1 MNLRKQIIP
10 LTTLFVLTV
19 TIFSVLIF
27 YSHNATSKFSNI
39 TQVNYNQRLESSPIT
54 IDDFEKLSKR
64 MSLESVSFTYEAQNI
79 TVRESSITP
88 VYTTHNLFKLYNIK
102 LDGEMFSEDDVN
114 NAKNKVVISDTLA
127 LQLYFTTDI
136 VGYEIEMF
144 GETFTVC
151 AVYSKSANLIDKLS
165 KDGKERVF
173 IPYTCANS
181 TSQVPIY
188 TMVYDNTSLSAPLV
202 EQMNLSQY
210 HFTNF
215 AEKTKVIDTFNHIAY
230 FVLFV
235 ALCVTA
241 LLIWFKLCKRLLKD
255 IKEDLSVNYLLKSFL
270 SIPVKYLLFIVIALG
285 IPAILLFIFLK
296 SDFSIYIVAKYIP
309 YDNLFDIKHYINCVV
324 DNAHYMNNLS
334 LFGETYL
341 LNLYANTVNISVWL
355 TLILTVCCTVLTISI
370 VNLIL
375 VKLKKI

>member
-39 TQVNYNQRLESSPIT
+39 TQVNYNQRSESSPIT

-64 MSLESVSFTYEAQNI
+64 MSLDSVSFTYEAPNI
-79 TVRESSITP
+79 TVKESSITP
-88 VYTTHNLFKLYNIK
+88 VYTTHNLFELYNIK
-102 LDGEMFSEDDVN
+102 LDGEMFSEDDVI
-114 NAKNKVVISDTLA
+114 NAKSKAVISDTLA
-127 LQLYFTTDI
+127 LQLYFTTDV

-144 GETFTVC
+144 GEIFTVC
-151 AVYSKSANLIDKLS
+151 AVYSESANLIDKLS

-270 SIPVKYLLFIVIALG
+270 SIPVKYLLFIVVALG
-285 IPAILLFIFLK
+285 IPAVLLFIFFK

-334 LFGETYL
+334 LLGETYL

-355 TLILTVCCTVLTISI
+355 TLISTVCCTMLTISI

>member
-1 MNLRKQIIP
+1 MKLIKQIIS
-10 LTTLFVLTV
+10 LVIIFVLTA
-19 TIFSVLIF
+19 TIFSMLLF
-27 YSHNATSKFSNI
+27 YSYNATSKFSNI
-39 TQVNYNQRLESSPIT
+39 TQVNYNQHSENNPIT

-64 MSLESVSFTYEAQNI
+64 ILLESVSFTYEAQDI
-79 TVRESSITP
+79 DVKESNITP
-88 VYTTHNLFKLYNIK
+88 VYTTNSLFKLYNIK
-102 LDGEMFSEDDVN
+102 LDGEMFSEDDVI
-114 NAKNKVVISDTLA
+114 NAKNKAVISDTLA
-127 LQLYFTTDI
+127 LQLYFTTDVI
-136 VGYEIEMF
+136 GYEIELF
-144 GETFTVC
+144 DETFTVC
-151 AVYSKSANLIDKLS
+151 AVYSESTNLIDKLS

-181 TSQVPIY
+181 TSQVPMH
-188 TMVYDNTSLSAPLV
+188 TLVYGNASFSAPLI

-210 HFTNF
+210 HFTNLN
-215 AEKTKVIDTFNHIAY
+215 EKAKVIETFNHIAY

-241 LLIWFKLCKRLLKD
+241 LLIWFKLCKRLFKD

-270 SIPVKYLLFIVIALG
+270 SIPVKYLLFIVVALG
-285 IPAILLFIFLK
+285 IPAILLFIFFK

-309 YDNLFDIKHYINCVV
+309 YDNLFDIEHYINCIV

-334 LFGETYL
+334 LLGETYL

-355 TLILTVCCTVLTISI
+355 TLILTVFCTVLTISI